1 MSVEQV
7 GRQSP
12 DTMLFERASLSMPSL
27 LVSTHA
33 GRHRSSLLASTDDL
47 PISLCLDVTVTA
59 ALKNDVIDRGAE
71 EPGLAHS
78 RKENQVG
85 VGDAVHAAEM
95 TFWPMAVENL
105 GGWTELAIHEI
116 KKLATK
122 GMTTS

>member
-1 MSVEQV
+1 MEQV

-59 ALKNDVIDRGAE
+59 ALKNDIIGAE
-71 EPGLAHS
+71 EPGHAANEAHR
-78 RKENQVG
+78 RKENQL
-85 VGDAVHAAEM
+85 GDAVRTAGM
-95 TFWPMAVENL
+95 TFQPMTVENL
-105 GGWTELAIHEI
+105 GGGTESAIHEI